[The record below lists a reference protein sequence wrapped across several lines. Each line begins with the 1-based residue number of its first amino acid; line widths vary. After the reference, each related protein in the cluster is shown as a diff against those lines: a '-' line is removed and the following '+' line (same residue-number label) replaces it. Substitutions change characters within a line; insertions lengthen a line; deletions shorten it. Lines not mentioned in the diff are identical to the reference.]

1 MNFAG
6 RIQNWLQKKPEWF
19 FIGYTGFVAFAVYSS
34 MYAFRKPFTV
44 ATYEGQYVWGLHL
57 KIWFIAAQV
66 LGYTISKFIGIKV
79 VSEMPGRKRAVSI
92 VALVFFAEIA
102 LLFFALVPGP
112 AKIVFLLL
120 NGLPLGMI
128 WGLVFAYLEGRKYTE
143 ILGAVLS
150 TSFIF
155 ASGFVKTVGKWLMV
169 DWGVGEYWMPFMTGL
184 LFLLPLLISV
194 FLIDQVPRPNRE
206 DIALRTERRPMKL
219 SDRLQFFNRF
229 ATAVVLLILAYASL
243 SIFREM
249 RDNFAVEIW
258 AGLGY
263 TDDPQIFTASEIPV
277 GIGTLLV
284 LGLFS
289 FIRDNT
295 LALYANIAVIIG
307 GFLLIGAGA
316 FAFEKGFMSGLS
328 WMILT
333 GFGLY
338 LAYIP
343 FNAFLFERIIAA
355 FNYPGN
361 IGFVMYL
368 ADSFGYLSSIIS
380 FSLKN
385 FFSPKLSWID
395 FFISSSYYIAVF
407 GIVLMLMA
415 AAWFRK
421 QKRQQT
427 FVLNLNI

>member
-1 MNFAG
+1 MRFAG
-6 RIQNWLQKKPEWF
+6 RIQNWLQKKPDWF
-19 FIGYTGFVAFAVYSS
+19 FIAYTGFVAFAVYSS

-44 ATYEGQYVWGLHL
+44 ATYDDQYLWGLHL

-66 LGYTISKFIGIKV
+66 LGYTVSKFIGIKV
-79 VSEMPGRKRAVSI
+79 VSEMPGQKRAASI
-92 VALVFFAEIA
+92 IALVLLAEIA
-102 LLFFALVPGP
+102 LLFFALIPGP
-112 AKIVFLLL
+112 AKILFLFM

-169 DWGVGEYWMPFMTGL
+169 DWGVSEYWMPFVTGL
-184 LFLLPLLISV
+184 LFLLPLVLFV
-194 FLIDQVPRPNRE
+194 FLIDQVPRPNNE

-229 ATAVVLLILAYASL
+229 ATAIVLLILAYAGL

-289 FIRDNT
+289 FIKDNT
-295 LALYANIAVIIG
+295 LALYANIAVIIV
-307 GFLLIGAGA
+307 GFLMIGAGA
-316 FAFEKGFMSGLS
+316 FAFQKGSMSGLA

-333 GFGLY
+333 GLGLY

-343 FNAFLFERIIAA
+343 FNALLFERIIAA
-355 FNYPGN
+355 FKYPGN

-368 ADSFGYLSSIIS
+368 ADSFGYLSSIAS
-380 FSLKN
+380 FSFKN
-385 FFSPKLSWID
+385 FFSPNLSWIN
-395 FFISSSYYIAVF
+395 FFISSSYYISVF
-407 GIVLMLMA
+407 GTVLMLMA
-415 AAWFRK
+415 AVWFRR

-427 FVLNLNI
+427 FALNLKI

>member
-1 MNFAG
+1 MTFAG
-6 RIQNWLQKKPEWF
+6 RIQNWLQKKPDWF
-19 FIGYTGFVAFAVYSS
+19 FIAYTGFVAFAVYSS

-44 ATYEGQYVWGLHL
+44 ATYDDQYVWGLHL

-66 LGYTISKFIGIKV
+66 LGYTVSKFIGIKV
-79 VSEMPGRKRAVSI
+79 VSEMPGQKRAASI
-92 VALVFFAEIA
+92 IALVLLAEIA
-102 LLFFALVPGP
+102 LLLFALVPGP
-112 AKIVFLLL
+112 AKILFLFM

-169 DWGVGEYWMPFMTGL
+169 DWGVSEYWMPFVTGL
-184 LFLLPLLISV
+184 LFLLPLVLFV
-194 FLIDQVPRPNRE
+194 FLIDQVPRPNNE

-229 ATAVVLLILAYASL
+229 ATAIVLLILAYAGL

-249 RDNFAVEIW
+249 RDNFAAEIW

-289 FIRDNT
+289 FIKDNT
-295 LALYANIAVIIG
+295 LALYANIAVIIV
-307 GFLLIGAGA
+307 GFLMIGAGA
-316 FAFEKGFMSGLS
+316 FAFQKGSMSGLA

-333 GFGLY
+333 GLGLY

-343 FNAFLFERIIAA
+343 FNALLFERIIAA
-355 FNYPGN
+355 FKYPGN

-368 ADSFGYLSSIIS
+368 ADSFGYLSSIAS

-385 FFSPKLSWID
+385 FFSPNLSWIN
-395 FFISSSYYIAVF
+395 FFISSSYYISSF
-407 GIVLMLMA
+407 GSVLMLMA
-415 AAWFRK
+415 AVWFRR

-427 FVLNLNI
+427 FALNLKI

>member
-1 MNFAG
+1 MKFAG
-6 RIQNWLQKKPEWF
+6 RIQSWLQKKPDWF
-19 FIGYTGFVAFAVYSS
+19 FISYTGFVAFAVYSS

-44 ATYEGQYVWGLHL
+44 ATYDDQYLWGLHL

-66 LGYTISKFIGIKV
+66 FGYTISKFIGIKV
-79 VSEMPGRKRAVSI
+79 VSEMPGKKRAVSI
-92 VALVFFAEIA
+92 IALVLVAEIA
-102 LLFFALVPGP
+102 LFFFALVPGP
-112 AKIVFLLL
+112 AKIIFLFI

-143 ILGAVLS
+143 ILGAALS

-155 ASGFVKTVGKWLMV
+155 ASGFAKTVGKWLMV
-169 DWGVGEYWMPFMTGL
+169 DWGVSEYWMPFMTGL

-194 FLIDQVPRPNRE
+194 FLIDQVPHPNNE
-206 DIALRTERRPMKL
+206 DMALRTERKPMKL
-219 SDRLQFFNRF
+219 GDRLHFFNRF
-229 ATAVVLLILAYASL
+229 APVVVLLILAYAGL

-249 RDNFAVEIW
+249 RDNFAAEIW

-263 TDDPQIFTASEIPV
+263 GDDPEIFTASEIPV

-295 LALYANIAVIIG
+295 VALFANIAVIIC
-307 GFLLIGAGA
+307 GFFLIGTGA
-316 FAFEKGFMSGLS
+316 FVFQRGLMSGLV

-333 GFGLY
+333 GLGLY

-343 FNAFLFERIIAA
+343 FNALLFERIIAA
-355 FNYPGN
+355 FRYPGN

-385 FFSPKLSWID
+385 FFSPQLSWIS
-395 FFISSSYYIAVF
+395 FFISSSYYIAGF
-407 GIVLMLMA
+407 GIMLMLLA
-415 AAWFRK
+415 AAWFRR
-421 QKRQQT
+421 QKRQQSY
-427 FVLNLNI
+427 VLNLKT